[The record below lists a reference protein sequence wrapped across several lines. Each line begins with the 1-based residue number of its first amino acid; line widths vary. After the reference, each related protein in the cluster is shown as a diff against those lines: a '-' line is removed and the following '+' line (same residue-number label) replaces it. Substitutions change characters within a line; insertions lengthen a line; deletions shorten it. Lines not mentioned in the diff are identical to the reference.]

1 MPKQLKLDFSIKPIL
16 DGKKNERLSI
26 PCSSEFIK
34 FLDLLSSMY
43 GKTRAELGHRFIL
56 EGMQQALGNAF
67 MSEPYLDKKLSD
79 LMGK

>member
-1 MPKQLKLDFSIKPIL
+1 M

-26 PCSSEFIK
+26 PCSAEFIM
-34 FLDLLSSMY
+34 FLDMLSGVY

-67 MSEPYLDKKLSD
+67 MSEPYLDTKLRE
-79 LMGK
+79 LMAK